1 MSLYVCVNRAQVAT
15 HDAPGASVH
24 KRSLLE
30 MENIKRQEARY
41 VKDLTDRIDL
51 EVNSQQAL
59 RKHVSNAGRMVAQQQ
74 QRFRDWNQTWAAR
87 AEAAQQFR
95 YHQAQQRY
103 ERCAS
108 QCELKDRQLND
119 YNRWRQTHLVDASK
133 TELMRRSELKNGL
146 VKDSND
152 IVAKYQ
158 NKAFATTR

>member
-1 MSLYVCVNRAQVAT
+1 
-15 HDAPGASVH
+15 
-24 KRSLLE
+24 

-51 EVNSQQAL
+51 EVSSQKAN
-59 RKHVSNAGRMVAQQQ
+59 RNHVSNAGRQLAQQQ
-74 QRFRDWNQTWAAR
+74 HRFRDWNQTWAAR

-103 ERCAS
+103 ERCTQ
-108 QCELKDRQLND
+108 QCEVKDRQLND
-119 YNRWRQTHLVDASK
+119 FMGWRQSHLVDASRH
-133 TELMRRSELKNGL
+133 ELTRRAELKNGL

-158 NKAFATTR
+158 NKAFSSTR